1 MPLSEFEIQKISEI
15 VAGKVGSKLDAKQLR
30 RVIDTVVDRLQEQQ
44 ANPEIEGVTCEVS
57 STESS
62 PLPPEAEVEQAIEEV
77 VQEET
82 LTEDETTEKGGLYE
96 EIERTDKNRIIVA
109 AFGKNRPGVV
119 AAITQVL
126 AELNCSIEDI
136 SQTLMQE
143 FFSMIMVV
151 NISYCPIEFDA
162 LRDKIKETESLLGMK
177 VYVMHEDIFSYMHRI

>member
-1 MPLSEFEIQKISEI
+1 MPLSEFEIQKITEI

-30 RVIDTVVDRLQEQQ
+30 RVIDSVVDRLQENQ
-44 ANPEIEGVTCEVS
+44 ANPEIKGVTCEVS
-57 STESS
+57 LKEQDTQMPQQEQIPEKSESEVAS
-62 PLPPEAEVEQAIEEV
+62 AES
-77 VQEET
+77 
-82 LTEDETTEKGGLYE
+82 DMTEKAGLYE
-96 EIERTDKNRIIVA
+96 EIERTDKSRIIVA

-119 AAITQVL
+119 AAITKVL
-126 AELNCSIEDI
+126 AEMNCSIEDI

-151 NISYCPIEFDA
+151 NITDCPIEFDA